1 MKIRD
6 RELQSIRPAD
16 QSRLTA
22 GLSTT
27 AAAKLS
33 PRRLLSIAAFFAAAL
48 APAAAGAEEVAEFS
62 MSIDEFRALSPADQK
77 ALLISAFEHRLQ
89 HAQNIHYE
97 ALELLSNADYDPATG
112 KVGEVTQRLNGSR
125 LRHWVRGRSFRM
137 DTIRGGPDVSE
148 ALQTVAFGLDAKSGV
163 ARSTVHFKSGR
174 RPSGRIGTELDRIN
188 ESNFY
193 AYWLDGKHTGHNDFL
208 PRYLVE
214 HQAEFAIA
222 APRDENTVRLAVPW
236 YYASMKRPWGTRTFD
251 LDPQKGFLPIRGKA
265 RWELNQ
271 DGITHWRVDEFWV
284 EESRLVGDVWMPTK
298 LRWLIGASSGNPRLC
313 SVHNITVSQI
323 EAGGVRDEDLEVPF
337 EPGMLIVDAIQ
348 GVAYTVGSNIE
359 RTHVEP
365 LVGAAGLPPATD
377 GPTGISR
384 LLVFINLGVLLATV
398 TVYIWRRGRRGR
410 REDPIR
416 STPSNA

>member
-1 MKIRD
+1 MKNRD
-6 RELQSIRPAD
+6 LELRSIRAAGS
-16 QSRLTA
+16 SRLTA

-48 APAAAGAEEVAEFS
+48 ALAAAGADEVAEFS

-77 ALLISAFEHRLQ
+77 ALLVSVFEHRLQ

-97 ALELLSNADYDPATG
+97 ALELISLADCDAATG

-148 ALQTVAFGLDAKSGV
+148 ALQTAVCGLDAKSGV
-163 ARSTVHFKSGR
+163 VRSTVHFKHGR
-174 RPSGRIGTELDRIN
+174 PPSGRIGTEVDRIN

-193 AYWLDGKHTGHNDFL
+193 AYWLDGKPTGENDFL

-214 HQAEFAIA
+214 HQAEFSIA
-222 APRDENTVRLAVPW
+222 APEGEDTVRLTVPW
-236 YYASMKRPWGTRTFD
+236 YYAAMKDPWGTRTFD

-271 DGITHWRVDEFWV
+271 NGRTHWRVDEFWV
-284 EESRLVGDVWMPTK
+284 EESRLVGDVWMPTRLK
-298 LRWLIGASSGNPRLC
+298 WLIGASSGKGHYN
-313 SVHNITVSQI
+313 VHNITVSQI
-323 EAGGVRDEDLEVPF
+323 EAGTVRDEDLEVPF

-348 GVAYTVGSNIE
+348 GVAYTVGSNDE

-365 LVGAAGLPPATD
+365 LVGAGALPPATN
-377 GPTGISR
+377 GPTGMLRPVI
-384 LLVFINLGVLLATV
+384 LINLGVLLVAV
-398 TVYIWRRGRRGR
+398 TVYIIWRLVKRGR
-410 REDPIR
+410 RENPIR
-416 STPSNA
+416 SSPSNA